1 MERQSTERGR
11 KRNAFVSRKIFL
23 LYYKFK
29 IVFNIEIKASGLI
42 PLISFCLN
50 IKVKGRENYLILKKI
65 AESLEIQRVYTNMK
79 KLNPET
85 LNKNSALAIYK
96 NSSQIEN
103 KSSFLNETCP
113 MSTTLKHASKP
124 NEITLERLET

>member
-1 MERQSTERGR
+1 MPRT
-11 KRNAFVSRKIFL
+11 IYL

-42 PLISFCLN
+42 LLISFCLN

-85 LNKNSALAIYK
+85 LNKNSALAYYK
-96 NSSQIEN
+96 KGSQIEN
-103 KSSFLNETCP
+103 KSSFLNVTCP
-113 MSTTLKHASKP
+113 ISTTLKHTSKP